1 MDGQR
6 PRGREKNVTGE
17 AKRVDKRGEGLGGGP
32 VGVPRDSGGGA
43 GSSGTTRTGGIR
55 SLGGFKLIILLAV
68 LLLGG
73 GGGGLMALLG
83 GQTGQTALPQA
94 GAGGLNVSALMG
106 SLGGGSVSSGWQGQ
120 ANTGKL
126 NTAVDPAARAKRVKP
141 LGGGR
146 DTVTIM
152 LYMCGTDLESRAG
165 MGTSDLQE
173 MLGAD
178 LGGSVNLI
186 VCTGGCKGWK
196 NKQVSNAVNQIWQ
209 IKNGGM
215 VCLEKDL
222 GAVAMTDPDVL
233 TDFIQY
239 CEHGFPAS
247 RYELI
252 LWDHGGGSI
261 SGYGYD
267 EKFAQLGSMGLAE
280 IDRALTRAG
289 VSFDFI
295 GFDAC
300 LMATAENA
308 MMLTK
313 HADYLIASE
322 ETEPGVGW
330 YYTNWLTALGKNPS
344 MPTLEIGKNIADD
357 FVDVCAQKCRGQLT
371 TLSVIDLAELEATLP
386 EDLKDFS
393 KSASRLIAN
402 KEYQTVSNARSNARE
417 FAQSS
422 KIDHVDLVH
431 LAKNLG
437 SKEAGELADTLLS
450 AVKYNRTSANMTNA
464 YGISIYFPY
473 RNNSTAVNNAVKS
486 YQAVGMDSD
495 YIRCIQQ
502 FSDMKTAG
510 QQGSGGVGSMSAL
523 EGMLGADVDLGDISQ
538 LLSIAMG
545 SGLFSDRSLDLEETA
560 QYISDHHLKGEDLW
574 WSSQQ
579 ENGTPVLRLS
589 EEQWSLV
596 QDLELNVFVDDGG
609 GYIDLGLDNVF
620 DFNDNGDLLGMYDN
634 TWLAI
639 NGQPVAYYHTST
651 VDNGEHYTITGYV
664 PVLHNGQRSELL
676 LTFDDSQPHGYVAGV
691 RAVYSD
697 GETETVSKSDI
708 ALQEGDV
715 LEFVCDYYGYG
726 VNAGPLEDFHYVD
739 SYLLGEPLTVGVE
752 ELTISNVP
760 LEGTVRAAYR
770 FTDLYNNQFWT
781 ASIPHR

>member
-1 MDGQR
+1 MDRQR
-6 PRGREKNVTGE
+6 PRSREKNVSGP
-17 AKRVDKRGEGLGGGP
+17 AKTVNKRGEGLGTGP
-32 VGVPRDSGGGA
+32 VGVPRNQSGGG
-43 GSSGTTRTGGIR
+43 GQSSDTRSSGQR
-55 SLGGFKLIILLAV
+55 SVGGFKLIILLAV

-83 GQTGQTALPQA
+83 GQSGQTGQTQG
-94 GAGGLNVSALMG
+94 GAGGLNVGVLMSG
-106 SLGGGSVSSGWQGQ
+106 LGGGSVSSGWQGE
-120 ANTGKL
+120 ANTGRL
-126 NTAVDPAARAKRVKP
+126 DTSVASEARAKRLQL
-141 LGGGR
+141 LGNGK
-146 DTVTIM
+146 DTATIM
-152 LYMCGTDLESRAG
+152 VYMCGTDLESRAG

-178 LGGSVNLI
+178 LGEQINLI
-186 VCTGGCKGWK
+186 VYTGGCKGWK
-196 NKQVSNAVNQIWQ
+196 NNQVSSSANQIWQ

-215 VCLEKDL
+215 ICLEKNL
-222 GAVAMTDPDVL
+222 GEVPMTDPKVL
-233 TDFIQY
+233 AGYIQY
-239 CEHGFPAS
+239 CAKNFPAS

-267 EKFAQLGSMGLAE
+267 EKFARSGSMGLAG
-280 IDRALTRAG
+280 IDQALTSAG
-289 VSFDFI
+289 VTFDFI

-308 MMLTK
+308 LMLTR

-330 YYTNWLTALGKNPS
+330 YYTNWLTKLGKNPS

-386 EDLKDFS
+386 QNLTGFS
-393 KSASRLIAN
+393 KSVSRLISA
-402 KEYQTVSNARSNARE
+402 KEYQAVSNARSGTRE

-437 SKEAGELADTLLS
+437 SKEANALADALLG
-450 AVKYNRTSANMTNA
+450 AVKYNRTSSNMTNA

-473 RNNSTAVNNAVKS
+473 RNSSSAVNNAVKS

-510 QQGSGGVGSMSAL
+510 QQSSAGAGPMSAL
-523 EGMLGADVDLGDISQ
+523 EGMLGSGVDLGDISQ
-538 LLSIAMG
+538 LLSAAMG
-545 SGLFSDRSLDLEETA
+545 SGLFSDRSLDLEGTA
-560 QYISDHHLKGEDLW
+560 QYVADHRLKGEDLR
-574 WSSQQ
+574 WSEQQ
-579 ENGTPVLRLS
+579 ENGTPVIRLS

-596 QDLELNVFVDDGG
+596 QNLDLNVFVDDGG

-620 DFNDNGDLLGMYDN
+620 DFNDNGDLLGVYDS

-639 NGQPVAYYHTST
+639 NGQPVAYYHTGT
-651 VDNGEHYTITGYV
+651 VDDGERYTITGYV

-676 LTFDDSQPHGYVAGV
+676 LTFDNDQPYGYVAGV
-691 RAVYSD
+691 RAVYPD
-697 GETETVSKSDI
+697 GETETVAKSDA
-708 ALQEGDV
+708 ALREGDV

-726 VNAGPLEDFHYVD
+726 ANAGPLKDFHYLD
-739 SYLLGEPLTVGVE
+739 SYLLGEPVTVGAE
-752 ELTISNVP
+752 GLTITDVP
-760 LEGTVRAAYR
+760 LEGTVRASYR
-770 FTDLYNNQFWT
+770 FTDIYNNQFWT
-781 ASIPHR
+781 APIP